1 MEGLELVCFQMIASV
16 GTAKSMFIEAMQLAR
31 QKRFDEA
38 EDLISKGEREV
49 LNAHKVH
56 AELIAK
62 EANGKKTDVSL
73 LLLHAE
79 DQFMSSETIKIVAQE
94 LIEVYRS
101 R

>member
-62 EANGKKTDVSL
+62 EANGEKTDVSL